1 MKLTLTICVSI
12 VLATRSVSSHNQRIL
27 FLIIFSVFVFFD
39 IKARCLLTTDTLALD
54 TMRLSEVVVT
64 ASNVIRRRDS
74 DLVLVTRD
82 MRRGSFNTAE
92 MLGKVPGFLYNRST
106 KSLSYY
112 GEENV
117 KILVDSLEKDAGYIK
132 GLHHLRFD
140 KLDVIPNPKG
150 KYEGYAVLVNLH
162 TRKSYEG
169 YEGNLS
175 GTSEFFPGGR
185 NVSNCIFGDADW
197 KGNLTYT
204 KDRWN
209 YVLGYAGDFS
219 QQERNNFME
228 TKYLFNNYMESSMDK
243 GDGSKSHHEITRG
256 HVVSGSVD
264 CQLDKRNSVS
274 LVYQLGLQG
283 KDACDADNLLRS
295 TIVGCRPC
303 DTILSNRS
311 YVESSYRHTLGIFS
325 RGGFGCWNYTADLNV
340 VLNGWDTESLL
351 RKSSGY
357 ATHDDRRTE
366 MNHTIAKFE
375 VNRLLLG
382 RKLYIAFGY
391 NNFRKSYR
399 QERLYQ
405 KDRLSDYTLWQN
417 KWWLFLSCAL
427 GRMTNLSLASSIM
440 TNHSRSGGFGCWNYT
455 ADLNVVLNGW
465 DTESLLRKSS
475 GYATHDDRRTEM
487 NHTIAKFEVNRL
499 LLGRKLYIAF
509 GYNNFRKSYRQ
520 ERLYQKDRLSDYTL
534 WQNKWWLFL
543 SCALGRMTNLSLA
556 SSIMTNHSRSGG
568 LRDSYLSWSG
578 SLGFFQRLE
587 GENWVRL
594 EYNCNVSNPDMT
606 KVTGYGHFTDSLQ
619 WVSGNPLL
627 RSSISHDVNLK
638 YHLFKYFTVN
648 GRFLYQPRT
657 FTDITIQS
665 EGYLENGV
673 WSKYASTC
681 PQNARW
687 LSTWLGLYYEQR
699 IGELS
704 LSANV
709 DYRYVRGK
717 YGEFVNSVGNWT
729 GNCMAEYNVSKISLY
744 LSCAYNLCSDYNAWA
759 QGLSKTKMDLLWLN
773 AEKSFF
779 GERLNV
785 GVIYNIPLHFVS
797 GKNISRFFS
806 PAKQVYARNF
816 NYNKLS
822 SNSFEIS
829 ITYRFSGGK
838 SVRQYK
844 RELSDEK

>member
-64 ASNVIRRRDS
+64 ASNVIRRRNS

-295 TIVGCRPC
+295 TIVGCRSC

-417 KWWLFLSCAL
+417 KWWLFS
-427 GRMTNLSLASSIM
+427 
-440 TNHSRSGGFGCWNYT
+440 
-455 ADLNVVLNGW
+455 
-465 DTESLLRKSS
+465 
-475 GYATHDDRRTEM
+475 
-487 NHTIAKFEVNRL
+487 
-499 LLGRKLYIAF
+499 
-509 GYNNFRKSYRQ
+509 
-520 ERLYQKDRLSDYTL
+520 
-534 WQNKWWLFL
+534 